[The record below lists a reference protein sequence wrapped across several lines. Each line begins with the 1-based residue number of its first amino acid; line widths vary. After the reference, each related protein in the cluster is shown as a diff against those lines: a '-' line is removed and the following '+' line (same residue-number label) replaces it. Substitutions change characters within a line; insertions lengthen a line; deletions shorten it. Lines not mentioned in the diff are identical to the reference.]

1 MAQKSSAT
9 ASSPRDP
16 LSRDRVLR
24 AALDLI
30 DRDGA
35 DALTMRSLA
44 KDLGVEAPSL
54 YKHVP
59 NKAAIL
65 DGICELIYAEVVM
78 DDVGEAWED
87 RLRAYADGFRRALL
101 NHQAAVPILTT
112 RAVSTEGSMLLV
124 EVALAE
130 FARVGFDP
138 ETARKLLNVVVAT
151 ITGMV
156 LSEMSDQDTA
166 RRSFAEPEKFPLAS
180 ATVIAAPA
188 DRDAEFDIAMAMLT
202 EGISRRFPAT

>member
-1 MAQKSSAT
+1 MAQKSSGAEST
-9 ASSPRDP
+9 PRDP

-24 AALDLI
+24 AALDLV

-65 DGICELIYAEVVM
+65 DGICELIYAEVVV
-78 DDVGEAWED
+78 DDVGEAWQD

-101 NHQAAVPILTT
+101 DHHAAIPILTT
-112 RAVSTEGSMLLV
+112 RAVSTDGSMLLV
-124 EVALAE
+124 EIALAE

-138 ETARKLLNVVVAT
+138 ETARKLLNVVVAM

-156 LSEMSDQDTA
+156 LSEMSDGDTA
-166 RRSFAEPEKFPLAS
+166 RRSFDAPEKFPLAS
-180 ATVIAAPA
+180 ATVISTPA
-188 DRDAEFDIAMAMLT
+188 DRDAEFDMAIEMLT
-202 EGISRRFPAT
+202 EGIERRIPAT